1 MSIAKINDCHY
12 TDGGVL
18 IQVPIKQA
26 ILDGCDEIDIIILNK
41 EGNNWT
47 IEHIRNFFHYQIKL
61 LLLMMNKLMDHQI
74 DLGYLSHHAN
84 KLVKLNFHYTT
95 KRLTN
100 NYFHVCSN
108 CDSKRF
114 AQKKGVEKKQIWNVS
129 ASSDLPIG
137 RL

>member
-1 MSIAKINDCHY
+1 MFLEEKN
-12 TDGGVL
+12 
-18 IQVPIKQA
+18 IKTLHVRKSKSGKEHTYFIEKHIV
-26 ILDGCDEIDIIILNK
+26 ILRCDSCKTAFERPR
-41 EGNNWT
+41 GS
-47 IEHIRNFFHYQIKL
+47 
-61 LLLMMNKLMDHQI
+61 MDP
-74 DLGYLSHHAN
+74 
-84 KLVKLNFHYTT
+84 